1 MRKKL
6 SVLLLIIFFIINITS
21 CYSNNNTWVENT
33 IKKLYASQNN
43 DGGYKESFFVQNREL
58 SSTYYFL
65 EICSLMDFPLDND
78 FKEKTL
84 KWILSTQK
92 EAGYFGDEKQY
103 SRQIQNT
110 HFAVLSLKKLGY
122 KFDEKQIQKIS
133 SHFEQLKK
141 TNKLYYELSPEK
153 EPFLNYFVLE
163 SAKALKSE
171 EKFKDVN
178 TAFKNMCTQSTSI
191 DPLTKLFF
199 LNYFKESIEIDE
211 ELHQQIINEMKQN
224 KYSFI
229 QELWFLSFL
238 EDDNLNTTIK
248 STLLKYF
255 NLDGGFSAIVEN
267 SSSDRETFYA
277 LQTLKRLN
285 YNMPVLERNMI
296 KNFVFAHMNAQGGF
310 NKPFTSPSTPQATYK
325 SLNILTKLG
334 YDVKNPDNVEI
345 YLKRNLQALMQSS
358 EYHPLV
364 MLNTLKALELLNKNE
379 NAISIVKELDQK
391 LYRGFIHNTYQ
402 SLEEK
407 LGQDF
412 ELMLYDISS
421 YIEILVMLDDD
432 IPDNL
437 KQKLCTN
444 CERVIEKNLELNTI
458 TSIVPIYYSAKL
470 LDNINIISSYN
481 EQINSFAKRILN
493 EEINKEDEGDLLIS
507 YYAMMTQ
514 KYNHVLDEPLFPSSE
529 YLNHFKSDFGGIVQ
543 NSDNPSSLSMTEKY
557 IQMTSLINNYRMKAL
572 TSSIEGYGDN
582 TMHVSVSDYKLRRFD
597 DYNLILLKLYNAE
610 HSKWNKYYL
619 TDGKTNIPGKIKI
632 SNEDVYNDIVVFQI
646 PKGME
651 KSRLFFYFSENG
663 YTEVPF

>member
-6 SVLLLIIFFIINITS
+6 SVLLLFIFFTINITS
-21 CYSNNNTWVENT
+21 CYSNNNTWVKNT
-33 IKKLYASQNN
+33 IQKIYASQNN

-78 FKEKTL
+78 FKEKTQN
-84 KWILSTQK
+84 WILSTQN
-92 EAGYFGDEKQY
+92 EDGYFGDEQQY
-103 SRQIQNT
+103 GRQIQNT
-110 HFAVLSLKKLGY
+110 YFAVLSLKKIGY
-122 KFDEKQIQKIS
+122 KFDEKQIQEIT

-238 EDDNLNTTIK
+238 EDDNLNKNIK

-255 NLDGGFSAIVEN
+255 NLDGGFSAMIEN

-285 YNMPVLERNMI
+285 YKMPVLRKNMI

-334 YDVKNPDNVEI
+334 YEVNNRDNVET

-358 EYHPLV
+358 DYHPLV
-364 MLNTLKALELLNKNE
+364 MLNTLKALQLLNKDE
-379 NAISIVKELDQK
+379 NLISTVKELDQK
-391 LYRGFIHNTYQ
+391 LYKEFINNTYQ
-402 SLEEK
+402 NLEEK
-407 LGQDF
+407 LSHSF
-412 ELMLYDISS
+412 ELVLYDIS
-421 YIEILVMLDDD
+421 YYVDILLMLGEN

-437 KQKLCTN
+437 KQKLYNN
-444 CERVIEKNLELNTI
+444 CEEIIEKYMKSNTI
-458 TSIVPIYYSAKL
+458 ASIVYIYYSVRL
-470 LDNINIISSYN
+470 LDNINVISRYN
-481 EQINSFAKRILN
+481 TQIDSLAKKILN
-493 EEINKEDEGDLLIS
+493 QELNREDKGDLLIC
-507 YYAMMTQ
+507 YYAMMIQ
-514 KYNHVLDEPLFPSSE
+514 RYNHVLDEPILCSNE
-529 YLNHFKSDFGGIVQ
+529 YLNQFKSDLGGIIQ
-543 NSDNPSSLSMTEKY
+543 NIDNPPSLSMTEKY
-557 IQMTSLINNYRMKAL
+557 IQMTSFIDNYRMKSS

-582 TMHVSVSDYKLRRFD
+582 TMNVSISDYKLRYFD
-597 DYNLILLKLYNAE
+597 NYNIILLKLYNAE
-610 HSKWNKYYL
+610 HSKWNKYYI
-619 TDGKTNIPGKIKI
+619 TDRKTNIPGKIKI
-632 SNEDVYNDIVVFQI
+632 SNEEIYDDIVVFQI
-646 PKGME
+646 PKGLE